1 MVWGSAPYG
10 SLPPSGATKVAEA
23 HPSAQ
28 VTTHAGAHRLLE
40 LHGRLAVIGH
50 LEVTAFTAA
59 ASPVDA
65 VTVLYTVTPGLGGTI
80 VFTVIGPGDPVV
92 IGYTVQL
99 DGSYLVTV
107 LGMIPGQPYTITASN
122 GVYDVPAGFVA
133 LPGEVG
139 AGYRILEALTYAAGK
154 QVQDLSGSPACKL
167 VTNFDVFDT
176 VMWVTSTLGFPDAG
190 FIRIAGL
197 LLEYTSKTSQSF
209 TLAAPAL
216 RYPLIPQGSMVF
228 LASDWVTPD
237 GAGFGTG
244 GA

>member
-10 SLPPSGATKVAEA
+10 SLPTSGATEVAEA

-28 VTTHAGAHRLLE
+28 VTTHIGAYRLLE
-40 LHGRLAVIGH
+40 LHGRIAVTGH
-50 LEVTAFTAA
+50 LEIAAFTAS
-59 ASPVDA
+59 ASAVDA
-65 VTVLYTVTPGLGGTI
+65 VTVLYTVDPGLTGVVT
-80 VFTVIGPGDPVV
+80 FTVEGPGDPEVL
-92 IGYTVQL
+92 GYTVQL

-107 LGMIPGQPYTITASN
+107 LGMVPSQPYTITASN
-122 GVYDVPAGFVA
+122 GAYGVPADFVA
-133 LPGEVG
+133 LPGEAG

-154 QVQDLSGSPACKL
+154 QLQELSGAPACRL

-216 RYPLIPQGSMVF
+216 RYPVIPQGSMVF